1 MALTASATAVVERDI
16 INTLGLSQKHLYRC
30 VEPFNRSNLYYE
42 VGDPFF
48 TLFRITP
55 SMLTVF
61 VTGFNPEQVR
71 YRPEPDPYRIKDL
84 EVFIKATRKKA
95 PLDSLNPAQKP
106 VVAGIIYCRARKMVG
121 DAVVRPE
128 DVIRADQSIVQCDQ
142 VAVTLRNEGINA
154 RPFHKGLA
162 TSELDQTLRSWLDGQ
177 VECVVSIIPIN
188 YLCMSAC

>member
-1 MALTASATAVVERDI
+1 
-16 INTLGLSQKHLYRC
+16 
-30 VEPFNRSNLYYE
+30 
-42 VGDPFF
+42 
-48 TLFRITP
+48 
-55 SMLTVF
+55 
-61 VTGFNPEQVR
+61 
-71 YRPEPDPYRIKDL
+71 
-84 EVFIKATRKKA
+84 
-95 PLDSLNPAQKP
+95 
-106 VVAGIIYCRARKMVG
+106 MVG